1 MRDFLA
7 LQMHEKKARE
17 EADKANIDQ
26 QATMWSL
33 DKRNYDDEERR
44 LKERIGRINMDNQQY
59 LVDQMGNKKKVQ
71 TKMHPSEFLIN
82 KPLLREANQK
92 LKVHTQSE
100 MSKVSQ

>member
-1 MRDFLA
+1 MRQRQMEERRAHRIKTDQSKMRDFLA

-44 LKERIGRINMDNQQY
+44 LKERIGRINVDN
-59 LVDQMGNKKKVQ
+59 
-71 TKMHPSEFLIN
+71 
-82 KPLLREANQK
+82 
-92 LKVHTQSE
+92 
-100 MSKVSQ
+100 

>member
-44 LKERIGRINMDNQQY
+44 LKERIGRINMDN
-59 LVDQMGNKKKVQ
+59 
-71 TKMHPSEFLIN
+71 
-82 KPLLREANQK
+82 
-92 LKVHTQSE
+92 
-100 MSKVSQ
+100 